1 MEMKQVLIRQG
12 KAIVEDIPAPKVEPG
27 TVLVRVDHSCIS
39 IGTEMSGLKSSG
51 MPIWKRALKQPE
63 NFKKVLESVAAIGIS
78 KTKSLVAGR
87 LSAGSPTGYS
97 ASGTVIEVGEGI
109 YDLKPGDRVA
119 CAGAQCAN
127 HAEVIRV
134 PRNLTVS
141 VPGNLDFDVASTV
154 TLGAI
159 ALQGVRRATPTLGE
173 TFVVLGLGIL
183 GQITAQLLKANGCR
197 VIGVDLDRGRIR
209 VAEELGSDIGIHPD
223 DGNDIDQIHRLT
235 DGIGADGVI
244 ITAATS
250 SDAVISTAFKMCR
263 KKGRVVL
270 VGDVGL
276 NLSRGDFYQKELDFF
291 ISTSYGPGRYDSNYE
306 EKGLDYPVS
315 YVRWTE
321 NRNLSEYLRLASE
334 GRLKIKPLIN
344 ASYPIDNAGEAYEK
358 LKSGTDKPLMV
369 VLSYPVRPMDDKK
382 VIYNIHASPGGKDKI
397 RLALVGAGG
406 FAKGMHLP
414 NLQSLSSL
422 YQLRAIV
429 SRTGFNA
436 VATAKQFAANYGTTD
451 YGEVLK
457 DPEIDAVIIATRHD
471 LHAKMALEA
480 LCAGKHVLLEKPMAL
495 KRSELEEIKSF
506 YSNDN
511 GTKPI
516 LLTGFNR
523 RFSPYALAVGPLI
536 QKRISPMMIQYTM
549 NAGHIPLNHWVHLE
563 EGGGR
568 NLGEACHVY
577 DIFTYLTGSKIV
589 SVSAKAIKPST
600 NYYSGRDNFTVL
612 MNFEDGSVA
621 TLAYTALGSREYP
634 KERLEIFFDGK
645 VVVID
650 DYKRLSASGAKVK
663 ALEAKI
669 SDKGQKGEL
678 VAFAK
683 AIKEGGEWPIPLWQQ
698 VQATE
703 ISFAVEDQISG
714 GN

>member
-1 MEMKQVLIRQG
+1 MKQVLIRQG

-334 GRLKIKPLIN
+334 GRLRIKPLIN

-358 LKSGTDKPLMV
+358 LRSGTDKPLMV
-369 VLSYPVRPMDDKK
+369 VLSYPVRAMDDEK
-382 VIYNIHASPGGKDKI
+382 VIYNIHASPSGKDKI
-397 RLALVGAGG
+397 KLALVGAGG

-414 NLQSLSSL
+414 NLQALSSL

-471 LHAKMALEA
+471 LHARMALEA

-495 KRSELEEIKSF
+495 KRAELEEIKSF
-506 YSNDN
+506 YSNDK

-523 RFSPYALAVGPLI
+523 RFSPHALAVGSLI
-536 QKRISPMMIQYTM
+536 QKRISPMMIHYTM

-568 NLGEACHVY
+568 NLGEACHIY
-577 DIFTYLTGSKIV
+577 DLFTYLTGSKVV

-600 NYYSGRDNFTVL
+600 NYYSGRDNFTAL

-621 TLAYTALGSREYP
+621 TLAYTALGSRDYP

-663 ALEAKI
+663 AFEAKI
-669 SDKGQKGEL
+669 PDKGQKGEL
-678 VAFAK
+678 VVFAK

-698 VQATE
+698 VQTTE
-703 ISFAVEDQISG
+703 ISFAVEEQISG